1 MGNTRKK
8 RGQTASRRQAEHPGL
23 RHVNMNN
30 KENQQEEKAQGVT
43 SANMQYPSI
52 MMSREKKIIVHA
64 AKKSLCMQRHG
75 SLEVG

>member
-52 MMSREKKIIVHA
+52 MMSREKKNHCACSDMVRWRSD
-64 AKKSLCMQRHG
+64 KMY
-75 SLEVG
+75 VV